1 MDWFLKRVVWTSSE
15 TLKVA
20 GITVQDAVIIGT
32 DFGCIDNFEHFL
44 QAVVLSSNPKGAM
57 EELSL

>member
-1 MDWFLKRVVWTSSE
+1 
-15 TLKVA
+15 VA

-32 DFGCIDNFEHFL
+32 DFGCIDNSEHFL
-44 QAVVLSSNPKGAM
+44 QAVVLSSNPDGAM